1 MILKKF
7 NFSDNH
13 FDLVLCIN
21 VLHNLKLENLE
32 NALKEI
38 ERLSKNKFICVE
50 SYKNNKQQFNLQ
62 CWALTAE
69 TLIDSQS
76 WKWIFKKSGYSGDFE
91 FIYFD

>member
-1 MILKKF
+1 M
-7 NFSDNH
+7 
-13 FDLVLCIN
+13 
-21 VLHNLKLENLE
+21 HNLKLENLE

-69 TLIDSQS
+69 TLIDTRS
-76 WKWIFKKSGYSGDFE
+76 WKWMFKKSGYTGDFE